1 MKRAEWQAVYTP
13 RGDMLEKRVRQ
24 TLMQLEDKP
33 THARPKR
40 MVWLAAA
47 LVLVLAAAVAVA
59 AGLTRSAKYDAKLL
73 AHHALEEKYGFT
85 RDMDSFFRCTVEE
98 KAGETVVTYS
108 ADEDVGDFAWKL
120 GDYIVTIRDGKAEAS
135 WSNDGEAVGG
145 DFSSDVWD
153 TALLARGIERRKAG
167 EEWYEITGTAQAMD
181 EGLKTTERE
190 DPLKPEGLD
199 GARLTDK
206 SEPDTMKARDAVR
219 EKYGLTEEN
228 LALFDAWERIED
240 GKKQIV
246 FVPNIPAEDDGI
258 LLEIDDE
265 TTADQAFS
273 SHSERMGRYAAAFD
287 GSGTIQ
293 SVGWTHEGEELPDV
307 TESTW
312 GRASVY
318 GAECLTE
325 LEKLLADLKAIR
337 MEYPD
342 DGWTR
347 TPAGDARLDE
357 RMVAAGFSATRY
369 NHVLP
374 ESGMLGEQDALA
386 LARQALAS
394 DDGVSAEWPNDPES
408 VTYAV
413 CQKEE
418 GKTVWNVW
426 FHSAEGISVVTLDA
440 ADGTILDV
448 IVDTGMAGNG

>member
-13 RGDMLEKRVRQ
+13 RGDMLDERVKR
-24 TLMQLEDKP
+24 TLSQLEDQP
-33 THARPKR
+33 MRARPKR

-47 LVLVLAAAVAVA
+47 LILVLAAAAAVA

-73 AHHALEEKYGFT
+73 AHHALEERYGFT

-167 EEWYEITGTAQAMD
+167 EEWYEITGETLETGESLSGA
-181 EGLKTTERE
+181 EKTT
-190 DPLKPEGLD
+190 PEV
-199 GARLTDK
+199 
-206 SEPDTMKARDAVR
+206 S
-219 EKYGLTEEN
+219 
-228 LALFDAWERIED
+228 
-240 GKKQIV
+240 
-246 FVPNIPAEDDGI
+246 
-258 LLEIDDE
+258 
-265 TTADQAFS
+265 
-273 SHSERMGRYAAAFD
+273 
-287 GSGTIQ
+287 
-293 SVGWTHEGEELPDV
+293 
-307 TESTW
+307 
-312 GRASVY
+312 
-318 GAECLTE
+318 
-325 LEKLLADLKAIR
+325 
-337 MEYPD
+337 
-342 DGWTR
+342 
-347 TPAGDARLDE
+347 
-357 RMVAAGFSATRY
+357 AAGESA
-369 NHVLP
+369 VQP
-374 ESGMLGEQDALA
+374 GEGMLAEQDALD
-386 LARQALAS
+386 LARQALEG
-394 DDGVSAEWPNDPES
+394 DGGISAEALNDPENEL
-408 VTYAV
+408 YAV

>member
-13 RGDMLEKRVRQ
+13 RGDMLDERVKR
-24 TLMQLEDKP
+24 TLSQLEDQP
-33 THARPKR
+33 MRARPKR

-73 AHHALEEKYGFT
+73 AHDVLEEKYGFT

-120 GDYIVTIRDGKAEAS
+120 GDYIVRIRDGKAEAS

-167 EEWYEITGTAQAMD
+167 EEWYEITGET
-181 EGLKTTERE
+181 
-190 DPLKPEGLD
+190 
-199 GARLTDK
+199 
-206 SEPDTMKARDAVR
+206 
-219 EKYGLTEEN
+219 
-228 LALFDAWERIED
+228 
-240 GKKQIV
+240 
-246 FVPNIPAEDDGI
+246 
-258 LLEIDDE
+258 LE
-265 TTADQAFS
+265 T
-273 SHSERMGRYAAAFD
+273 
-287 GSGTIQ
+287 
-293 SVGWTHEGEELPDV
+293 GESL
-307 TESTW
+307 S
-312 GRASVY
+312 
-318 GAECLTE
+318 GAE
-325 LEKLLADLKAIR
+325 KI
-337 MEYPD
+337 
-342 DGWTR
+342 
-347 TPAGDARLDE
+347 TPE
-357 RMVAAGFSATRY
+357 VSAAGESA
-369 NHVLP
+369 VQP
-374 ESGMLGEQDALA
+374 GEGMLAEQEALD

-426 FHSAEGISVVTLDA
+426 FHSVEGISVVTLDA

>member
-1 MKRAEWQAVYTP
+1 MKKAEWRAVYTP
-13 RGDMLEKRVRQ
+13 RGDMLEERVRQ

-47 LVLVLAAAVAVA
+47 LILVLAAAAAVA

-73 AHHALEEKYGFT
+73 AHDALEEKYGFT

-167 EEWYEITGTAQAMD
+167 EEWYEITGETLETGESLSGA
-181 EGLKTTERE
+181 EKTT
-190 DPLKPEGLD
+190 PEV
-199 GARLTDK
+199 
-206 SEPDTMKARDAVR
+206 S
-219 EKYGLTEEN
+219 
-228 LALFDAWERIED
+228 
-240 GKKQIV
+240 
-246 FVPNIPAEDDGI
+246 
-258 LLEIDDE
+258 
-265 TTADQAFS
+265 
-273 SHSERMGRYAAAFD
+273 
-287 GSGTIQ
+287 
-293 SVGWTHEGEELPDV
+293 
-307 TESTW
+307 
-312 GRASVY
+312 
-318 GAECLTE
+318 
-325 LEKLLADLKAIR
+325 
-337 MEYPD
+337 
-342 DGWTR
+342 
-347 TPAGDARLDE
+347 
-357 RMVAAGFSATRY
+357 AAGESA
-369 NHVLP
+369 VQP
-374 ESGMLGEQDALA
+374 GEGMLAEQEALD
-386 LARQALAS
+386 LARQALES
-394 DDGVSAEWPNDPES
+394 DGGISAEALNDPENEL
-408 VTYAV
+408 YAV

>member
-1 MKRAEWQAVYTP
+1 MKKAEWRAVYAP
-13 RGDMLEKRVRQ
+13 RGDMLEERVRQ

-47 LVLVLAAAVAVA
+47 LILVLAAAVAVA

-73 AHHALEEKYGFT
+73 AHQALEEKYGFT

-153 TALLARGIERRKAG
+153 TALLARGIARRKAG
-167 EEWYEITGTAQAMD
+167 EEWYEITGETLETGESLSGA
-181 EGLKTTERE
+181 EKTT
-190 DPLKPEGLD
+190 PEV
-199 GARLTDK
+199 
-206 SEPDTMKARDAVR
+206 S
-219 EKYGLTEEN
+219 
-228 LALFDAWERIED
+228 
-240 GKKQIV
+240 
-246 FVPNIPAEDDGI
+246 
-258 LLEIDDE
+258 
-265 TTADQAFS
+265 
-273 SHSERMGRYAAAFD
+273 
-287 GSGTIQ
+287 
-293 SVGWTHEGEELPDV
+293 
-307 TESTW
+307 
-312 GRASVY
+312 
-318 GAECLTE
+318 
-325 LEKLLADLKAIR
+325 
-337 MEYPD
+337 
-342 DGWTR
+342 
-347 TPAGDARLDE
+347 
-357 RMVAAGFSATRY
+357 AAGESA
-369 NHVLP
+369 VQP
-374 ESGMLGEQDALA
+374 GEGMLAEQKALD
-386 LARQALAS
+386 LARQALEG
-394 DDGVSAEWPNDPES
+394 DGGISAEALNDPENEL
-408 VTYAV
+408 YAV

>member
-13 RGDMLEKRVRQ
+13 RGDMLDERVKR
-24 TLMQLEDKP
+24 TLSQLEDQP
-33 THARPKR
+33 MRARPKR

-47 LVLVLAAAVAVA
+47 LILVLAAAVAVA

-73 AHHALEEKYGFT
+73 AHQALEEKYGFT

-167 EEWYEITGTAQAMD
+167 EEWYEITGETL
-181 EGLKTTERE
+181 ETGESLSGTEKTT
-190 DPLKPEGLD
+190 PEV
-199 GARLTDK
+199 
-206 SEPDTMKARDAVR
+206 S
-219 EKYGLTEEN
+219 
-228 LALFDAWERIED
+228 
-240 GKKQIV
+240 
-246 FVPNIPAEDDGI
+246 
-258 LLEIDDE
+258 
-265 TTADQAFS
+265 
-273 SHSERMGRYAAAFD
+273 
-287 GSGTIQ
+287 
-293 SVGWTHEGEELPDV
+293 
-307 TESTW
+307 
-312 GRASVY
+312 
-318 GAECLTE
+318 
-325 LEKLLADLKAIR
+325 
-337 MEYPD
+337 
-342 DGWTR
+342 
-347 TPAGDARLDE
+347 
-357 RMVAAGFSATRY
+357 AAGESA
-369 NHVLP
+369 VQP
-374 ESGMLGEQDALA
+374 GEGMLAEQEALD
-386 LARQALAS
+386 LARQALEG
-394 DDGVSAEWPNDPES
+394 DGGISAEALNDPENEL
-408 VTYAV
+408 YAV

>member
-1 MKRAEWQAVYTP
+1 M
-13 RGDMLEKRVRQ
+13 
-24 TLMQLEDKP
+24 
-33 THARPKR
+33 
-40 MVWLAAA
+40 
-47 LVLVLAAAVAVA
+47 
-59 AGLTRSAKYDAKLL
+59 
-73 AHHALEEKYGFT
+73 
-85 RDMDSFFRCTVEE
+85 
-98 KAGETVVTYS
+98 
-108 ADEDVGDFAWKL
+108 
-120 GDYIVTIRDGKAEAS
+120 
-135 WSNDGEAVGG
+135 
-145 DFSSDVWD
+145 
-153 TALLARGIERRKAG
+153 
-167 EEWYEITGTAQAMD
+167 
-181 EGLKTTERE
+181 
-190 DPLKPEGLD
+190 
-199 GARLTDK
+199 
-206 SEPDTMKARDAVR
+206 
-219 EKYGLTEEN
+219 
-228 LALFDAWERIED
+228 
-240 GKKQIV
+240 
-246 FVPNIPAEDDGI
+246 PNIPAEDDGI

-374 ESGMLGEQDALA
+374 ESGMLSERDALA
-386 LARQALAS
+386 LARQALEG
-394 DDGVSAEWPNDPES
+394 DGGISAEALNDPENGL
-408 VTYAV
+408 YAV

>member
-1 MKRAEWQAVYTP
+1 MKKAEWRAVYAP
-13 RGDMLEKRVRQ
+13 RGDMLEERVRQ

-73 AHHALEEKYGFT
+73 AHQALEEKYGFT

-153 TALLARGIERRKAG
+153 TALLAQGIARRKAG
-167 EEWYEITGTAQAMD
+167 EEWYEITGETLETGESLSGA
-181 EGLKTTERE
+181 EKTT
-190 DPLKPEGLD
+190 PEV
-199 GARLTDK
+199 
-206 SEPDTMKARDAVR
+206 S
-219 EKYGLTEEN
+219 
-228 LALFDAWERIED
+228 
-240 GKKQIV
+240 
-246 FVPNIPAEDDGI
+246 
-258 LLEIDDE
+258 
-265 TTADQAFS
+265 
-273 SHSERMGRYAAAFD
+273 
-287 GSGTIQ
+287 
-293 SVGWTHEGEELPDV
+293 
-307 TESTW
+307 
-312 GRASVY
+312 
-318 GAECLTE
+318 
-325 LEKLLADLKAIR
+325 
-337 MEYPD
+337 
-342 DGWTR
+342 
-347 TPAGDARLDE
+347 
-357 RMVAAGFSATRY
+357 AAGESA
-369 NHVLP
+369 VQP
-374 ESGMLGEQDALA
+374 GEGMLAEQEALD
-386 LARQALAS
+386 LARQALEG
-394 DDGVSAEWPNDPES
+394 DGGISAEALNDPENEL
-408 VTYAV
+408 YAV

>member
-47 LVLVLAAAVAVA
+47 LILVLAAAVAVA

-73 AHHALEEKYGFT
+73 AHQALEEKYGFT
-85 RDMDSFFRCTVEE
+85 RDMDSFFTCSVEE
-98 KAGETVVTYS
+98 TDGQTVVTYR
-108 ADEDVGDFAWKL
+108 ANVDIGDFAWKL

-167 EEWYEITGTAQAMD
+167 EEWYEITGETLETGESLSGAEKTTPEVSAAGESAVQPD
-181 EGLKTTERE
+181 EGMLAEQE
-190 DPLKPEGLD
+190 ALD
-199 GARLTDK
+199 
-206 SEPDTMKARDAVR
+206 
-219 EKYGLTEEN
+219 
-228 LALFDAWERIED
+228 
-240 GKKQIV
+240 
-246 FVPNIPAEDDGI
+246 
-258 LLEIDDE
+258 
-265 TTADQAFS
+265 
-273 SHSERMGRYAAAFD
+273 
-287 GSGTIQ
+287 
-293 SVGWTHEGEELPDV
+293 
-307 TESTW
+307 
-312 GRASVY
+312 
-318 GAECLTE
+318 
-325 LEKLLADLKAIR
+325 
-337 MEYPD
+337 
-342 DGWTR
+342 
-347 TPAGDARLDE
+347 
-357 RMVAAGFSATRY
+357 
-369 NHVLP
+369 
-374 ESGMLGEQDALA
+374 

-394 DDGVSAEWPNDPES
+394 DGGISAEALNDPENEL
-408 VTYAV
+408 YAV

>member
-13 RGDMLEKRVRQ
+13 RGDMLDERVKR
-24 TLMQLEDKP
+24 TLSQLEDQP
-33 THARPKR
+33 MRARPKR

-73 AHHALEEKYGFT
+73 AHQALEEKYGFT

-167 EEWYEITGTAQAMD
+167 EEWYEITGETLETGESLSGA
-181 EGLKTTERE
+181 EKTT
-190 DPLKPEGLD
+190 PEV
-199 GARLTDK
+199 
-206 SEPDTMKARDAVR
+206 S
-219 EKYGLTEEN
+219 
-228 LALFDAWERIED
+228 
-240 GKKQIV
+240 
-246 FVPNIPAEDDGI
+246 
-258 LLEIDDE
+258 
-265 TTADQAFS
+265 
-273 SHSERMGRYAAAFD
+273 
-287 GSGTIQ
+287 
-293 SVGWTHEGEELPDV
+293 
-307 TESTW
+307 
-312 GRASVY
+312 
-318 GAECLTE
+318 
-325 LEKLLADLKAIR
+325 
-337 MEYPD
+337 
-342 DGWTR
+342 
-347 TPAGDARLDE
+347 
-357 RMVAAGFSATRY
+357 AAGESA
-369 NHVLP
+369 VQP
-374 ESGMLGEQDALA
+374 GEGMLAEQEALD
-386 LARQALAS
+386 LARQALES
-394 DDGVSAEWPNDPES
+394 DGGISAEALNDPENEL
-408 VTYAV
+408 YAV

>member
-13 RGDMLEKRVRQ
+13 RGDMLDERVKR
-24 TLMQLEDKP
+24 TLSQLEDQP
-33 THARPKR
+33 MRARPKR

-73 AHHALEEKYGFT
+73 AHQALEEKYGFT

-181 EGLKTTERE
+181 EGLKKTEQE

-287 GSGTIQ
+287 GNGTIQ

-312 GRASVY
+312 GKASVY

-374 ESGMLGEQDALA
+374 ESGMLAEQEALD
-386 LARQALAS
+386 LARQALEGDS
-394 DDGVSAEWPNDPES
+394 GISAEALNDPENEL
-408 VTYAV
+408 YAV

>member
-1 MKRAEWQAVYTP
+1 MKKAEWRAVYAP
-13 RGDMLEKRVRQ
+13 RGDMLEERVRQ

-73 AHHALEEKYGFT
+73 AHQALEEKYGFT

-153 TALLARGIERRKAG
+153 TALLAQGIARRKAG
-167 EEWYEITGTAQAMD
+167 EEWYEITGETLETGESLSGA
-181 EGLKTTERE
+181 EKTT
-190 DPLKPEGLD
+190 PEV
-199 GARLTDK
+199 
-206 SEPDTMKARDAVR
+206 S
-219 EKYGLTEEN
+219 
-228 LALFDAWERIED
+228 
-240 GKKQIV
+240 
-246 FVPNIPAEDDGI
+246 
-258 LLEIDDE
+258 
-265 TTADQAFS
+265 
-273 SHSERMGRYAAAFD
+273 
-287 GSGTIQ
+287 
-293 SVGWTHEGEELPDV
+293 
-307 TESTW
+307 
-312 GRASVY
+312 
-318 GAECLTE
+318 
-325 LEKLLADLKAIR
+325 
-337 MEYPD
+337 
-342 DGWTR
+342 
-347 TPAGDARLDE
+347 
-357 RMVAAGFSATRY
+357 AAGESA
-369 NHVLP
+369 VQP
-374 ESGMLGEQDALA
+374 GEGMLAEQEALD
-386 LARQALAS
+386 LARQALEG
-394 DDGVSAEWPNDPES
+394 DGGISAEALNDPENEL
-408 VTYAV
+408 YAV

-440 ADGTILDV
+440 ADGTILDA

>member
-1 MKRAEWQAVYTP
+1 MKKAEWRAVYTP
-13 RGDMLEKRVRQ
+13 RGDMLEERVRQ

-33 THARPKR
+33 MHARPKR

-73 AHHALEEKYGFT
+73 AHQALEEKYGFT

-153 TALLARGIERRKAG
+153 TALLAQGIARRKAG
-167 EEWYEITGTAQAMD
+167 EEWYEITGETLETGESLSGA
-181 EGLKTTERE
+181 EKTT
-190 DPLKPEGLD
+190 PEV
-199 GARLTDK
+199 
-206 SEPDTMKARDAVR
+206 S
-219 EKYGLTEEN
+219 
-228 LALFDAWERIED
+228 
-240 GKKQIV
+240 
-246 FVPNIPAEDDGI
+246 
-258 LLEIDDE
+258 
-265 TTADQAFS
+265 
-273 SHSERMGRYAAAFD
+273 
-287 GSGTIQ
+287 
-293 SVGWTHEGEELPDV
+293 
-307 TESTW
+307 
-312 GRASVY
+312 
-318 GAECLTE
+318 
-325 LEKLLADLKAIR
+325 
-337 MEYPD
+337 
-342 DGWTR
+342 
-347 TPAGDARLDE
+347 
-357 RMVAAGFSATRY
+357 AAGESA
-369 NHVLP
+369 VQP
-374 ESGMLGEQDALA
+374 GEGMLAEQEALD
-386 LARQALAS
+386 LARQALEG
-394 DDGVSAEWPNDPES
+394 DGGISAEALNDPENEL
-408 VTYAV
+408 YAV

>member
-1 MKRAEWQAVYTP
+1 MKKAEWRAVYAP

-47 LVLVLAAAVAVA
+47 LILVLAAAVAVA

-135 WSNDGEAVGG
+135 WSNDGEAVSG

-167 EEWYEITGTAQAMD
+167 EEWNEITGETLETGESLSGA
-181 EGLKTTERE
+181 EKTT
-190 DPLKPEGLD
+190 PEV
-199 GARLTDK
+199 
-206 SEPDTMKARDAVR
+206 S
-219 EKYGLTEEN
+219 
-228 LALFDAWERIED
+228 
-240 GKKQIV
+240 
-246 FVPNIPAEDDGI
+246 
-258 LLEIDDE
+258 
-265 TTADQAFS
+265 
-273 SHSERMGRYAAAFD
+273 
-287 GSGTIQ
+287 
-293 SVGWTHEGEELPDV
+293 
-307 TESTW
+307 
-312 GRASVY
+312 
-318 GAECLTE
+318 
-325 LEKLLADLKAIR
+325 
-337 MEYPD
+337 
-342 DGWTR
+342 
-347 TPAGDARLDE
+347 
-357 RMVAAGFSATRY
+357 AAGESA
-369 NHVLP
+369 VQP
-374 ESGMLGEQDALA
+374 GEGMLAEQEALD
-386 LARQALAS
+386 LARQALEG
-394 DDGVSAEWPNDPES
+394 DGGISAEALNDPENEL
-408 VTYAV
+408 YAV

>member
-1 MKRAEWQAVYTP
+1 MKKAEWRAVYAP
-13 RGDMLEKRVRQ
+13 RGGMLEERVRQ

-167 EEWYEITGTAQAMD
+167 EEWYEITGETLETGESLSGA
-181 EGLKTTERE
+181 EKTT
-190 DPLKPEGLD
+190 PEV
-199 GARLTDK
+199 
-206 SEPDTMKARDAVR
+206 S
-219 EKYGLTEEN
+219 
-228 LALFDAWERIED
+228 
-240 GKKQIV
+240 
-246 FVPNIPAEDDGI
+246 
-258 LLEIDDE
+258 
-265 TTADQAFS
+265 
-273 SHSERMGRYAAAFD
+273 
-287 GSGTIQ
+287 
-293 SVGWTHEGEELPDV
+293 
-307 TESTW
+307 
-312 GRASVY
+312 
-318 GAECLTE
+318 
-325 LEKLLADLKAIR
+325 
-337 MEYPD
+337 
-342 DGWTR
+342 
-347 TPAGDARLDE
+347 
-357 RMVAAGFSATRY
+357 AAGESA
-369 NHVLP
+369 VQP
-374 ESGMLGEQDALA
+374 GEGMLAEQEALD
-386 LARQALAS
+386 LARQALEG
-394 DDGVSAEWPNDPES
+394 DGGISAEALNDPENEL
-408 VTYAV
+408 YAV

>member
-167 EEWYEITGTAQAMD
+167 EEWYEITGETLETGESLSGA
-181 EGLKTTERE
+181 EKTT
-190 DPLKPEGLD
+190 PEV
-199 GARLTDK
+199 
-206 SEPDTMKARDAVR
+206 S
-219 EKYGLTEEN
+219 
-228 LALFDAWERIED
+228 
-240 GKKQIV
+240 
-246 FVPNIPAEDDGI
+246 
-258 LLEIDDE
+258 
-265 TTADQAFS
+265 
-273 SHSERMGRYAAAFD
+273 
-287 GSGTIQ
+287 
-293 SVGWTHEGEELPDV
+293 
-307 TESTW
+307 
-312 GRASVY
+312 
-318 GAECLTE
+318 
-325 LEKLLADLKAIR
+325 
-337 MEYPD
+337 
-342 DGWTR
+342 
-347 TPAGDARLDE
+347 
-357 RMVAAGFSATRY
+357 AAGESA
-369 NHVLP
+369 VQP
-374 ESGMLGEQDALA
+374 GEGMLAEQEALD

-413 CQKEE
+413 CRKEE

>member
-73 AHHALEEKYGFT
+73 AHQALEEKYGFT

-167 EEWYEITGTAQAMD
+167 EEWYEITGETLETGESLSGA
-181 EGLKTTERE
+181 EKTT
-190 DPLKPEGLD
+190 PEV
-199 GARLTDK
+199 
-206 SEPDTMKARDAVR
+206 S
-219 EKYGLTEEN
+219 
-228 LALFDAWERIED
+228 
-240 GKKQIV
+240 
-246 FVPNIPAEDDGI
+246 
-258 LLEIDDE
+258 
-265 TTADQAFS
+265 
-273 SHSERMGRYAAAFD
+273 
-287 GSGTIQ
+287 
-293 SVGWTHEGEELPDV
+293 
-307 TESTW
+307 
-312 GRASVY
+312 
-318 GAECLTE
+318 
-325 LEKLLADLKAIR
+325 
-337 MEYPD
+337 
-342 DGWTR
+342 
-347 TPAGDARLDE
+347 
-357 RMVAAGFSATRY
+357 AAGESA
-369 NHVLP
+369 VQP
-374 ESGMLGEQDALA
+374 GEGMLAEQEALD
-386 LARQALAS
+386 LARQALEG
-394 DDGVSAEWPNDPES
+394 DGGISAEALNDPENEL
-408 VTYAV
+408 YAV
-413 CQKEE
+413 CQTED

-426 FHSAEGISVVTLDA
+426 FHTAEGICVVTLDA

-448 IVDTGMAGNG
+448 IIDTGMAGNG

>member
-73 AHHALEEKYGFT
+73 AHQALEEKYGFT
-85 RDMDSFFRCTVEE
+85 QDMDSFFTCSVEE
-98 KAGETVVTYS
+98 ADGQTVVTYS

-120 GDYIVTIRDGKAEAS
+120 GDYTVTIRDGKAEAS

-167 EEWYEITGTAQAMD
+167 EEWYEITGETLETGESLSGA
-181 EGLKTTERE
+181 EKTT
-190 DPLKPEGLD
+190 PEV
-199 GARLTDK
+199 
-206 SEPDTMKARDAVR
+206 S
-219 EKYGLTEEN
+219 
-228 LALFDAWERIED
+228 
-240 GKKQIV
+240 
-246 FVPNIPAEDDGI
+246 
-258 LLEIDDE
+258 
-265 TTADQAFS
+265 
-273 SHSERMGRYAAAFD
+273 
-287 GSGTIQ
+287 
-293 SVGWTHEGEELPDV
+293 
-307 TESTW
+307 
-312 GRASVY
+312 
-318 GAECLTE
+318 
-325 LEKLLADLKAIR
+325 
-337 MEYPD
+337 
-342 DGWTR
+342 
-347 TPAGDARLDE
+347 
-357 RMVAAGFSATRY
+357 AAGESA
-369 NHVLP
+369 VQP
-374 ESGMLGEQDALA
+374 GEGMLAEQEALD
-386 LARQALAS
+386 LARQALEG
-394 DDGVSAEWPNDPES
+394 DGGISAEALNDPENEL
-408 VTYAV
+408 YAV
-413 CQKEE
+413 CQTEE